1 MLLLLLLVIGGY
13 FAYTYFSKND
23 SATVVAGNFLPEGKD
38 ASKMTEKEIADYA
51 QSAVDDSQ
59 FNMRIVASATVD
71 HSNMT
76 GKLAIQNPPSNA
88 QPANVIV
95 TLDSTG
101 KVIYTSGAIQ
111 PGEEIKE
118 AVLNKQLTPGTYTA
132 TATFEIFNPDTK
144 KQQGQVKSALEII
157 VQ

>member
-1 MLLLLLLVIGGY
+1 MLLLLLLLGGY
-13 FAYTYFSKND
+13 FAYNYFSEND
-23 SATVVAGNFLPEGKD
+23 SATVIAGNFLPEGKD
-38 ASKMTEKEIADYA
+38 ASKMTEAEVADYA
-51 QSAVDDSQ
+51 QQAVDNSQ
-59 FNMRIVASATVD
+59 FNMRIVASAIID
-71 HSNMT
+71 QESMT

-101 KVIYTSGAIQ
+101 EVLYTSGAIQ

-118 AVLNKQLTPGTYTA
+118 ATLDKKLNQGTYSA
-132 TATFEIFNPDTK
+132 TATFEIFNSDTK
-144 KQQGQVKSALEII
+144 KQQGQVKSALEIV

>member
-1 MLLLLLLVIGGY
+1 MLLLLLGGY
-13 FAYTYFSKND
+13 VAYNYFSKEQ
-23 SATVVAGNFLPEGKD
+23 SATVVAGNFLPEGKN
-38 ASKMTEKEIADYA
+38 ASKMTEEEIAEYA

-59 FNMRIVASATVD
+59 FNMRIVASATFD
-71 HSNMT
+71 QQSMT
-76 GKLAIQNPPSNA
+76 GKLAVQNPPSNG

-95 TLDSTG
+95 TLDRTG
-101 KVIYTSGAIQ
+101 EVVYTSGAIQ

-118 AVLNKQLTPGTYTA
+118 ATLDKKLNPGTYPA

-157 VQ
+157 VE